1 MFGIYLKDINMGH
14 ANAFKGAKLRAIRKE
29 RGFSAHYIGVK
40 VLGFDGESAV
50 HHYEINRCRP
60 SDESEIKLCE
70 FFGVSK
76 DYFRT
81 D

>member
-1 MFGIYLKDINMGH
+1 MGH
-14 ANAFKGAKLRAIRKE
+14 ANAFKGAKLRALRRE

-40 VLGFDGESAV
+40 VLGFEGESAV
-50 HHYEINRCRP
+50 HHYENGKYSP
-60 SDESEIKLCE
+60 NEENEKKLCE

-76 DYFRT
+76 DFFRI